1 MSIQP
6 KKHLGQHFL
15 IDQNV
20 CKKIADEFI
29 QYRGVKNTLEVG
41 PGTGAMTALF
51 LQKKEI
57 DLHVIDLD
65 SESIAYLKEHFPQ
78 LKGKIHEAD
87 FLKMDFSTLFENEQ
101 FAVVGNFPYNISSQI
116 LFKCIE
122 NRSYIPEISGMFQ
135 KELVQRVI
143 EEPGSKQYGVL
154 SVLLQT
160 YYNVEYCFTVSE
172 NVFNPP
178 PKVKSAVIRCTRN
191 EKTHLQV
198 DEKLYERVIKSVFN
212 QRRKTIRNGLKT
224 IVDVSQ
230 LPEHELLKSRP
241 ERLSIENFIELTA
254 MVQFALEK
262 Q

>member
-15 IDQNV
+15 IDQNI

-29 QYRGVKNTLEVG
+29 QYRDVKNTLEVG
-41 PGTGAMTALF
+41 PGMGAMTELF
-51 LQKKEI
+51 LQKESI
-57 DLHVIDLD
+57 NLHVIELD
-65 SESIAYLKEHFPQ
+65 TESIEYLKEHFPK
-78 LKGKIHEAD
+78 LHGRIHEAN
-87 FLKMDFSTLFENEQ
+87 FLKLDFSTLFKNEQ

-116 LFKCIE
+116 LFKCLE
-122 NRSYIPEISGMFQ
+122 SRNQIPEITGMFQ
-135 KELVQRVI
+135 KELVERVM

-160 YYNVEYCFTVSE
+160 YYKVEYCFTVSE

-178 PKVKSAVIRCTRN
+178 PNVKSAVIRCTRN
-191 EKTHLQV
+191 ERDHLSV

-224 IVDVSQ
+224 IVNVSL
-230 LPEHELLKSRP
+230 LPDHELLKNRP
-241 ERLSIENFIELTA
+241 ERLSIENFIELTS
-254 MVQFALEK
+254 MVQLALEK